1 MDRKTFGMLCEL
13 LRTHGGLKMC
23 GSVAIEEQV
32 CMFLYI
38 LAHHVKN
45 RTVHDMFGQ
54 SGVTVSRYFNLV
66 LNAVLRL
73 HEILLKVPDP
83 VPNNCTEER
92 WKWFKNCLGAL
103 DGTYI
108 KGWEGS
114 ASDSR
119 VLRDAIYRPHGLK
132 DIITLWMLVTQI
144 VRDFLRPTE
153 ERDIT
158 YRNREK
164 D

>member
-32 CMFLYI
+32 L
-38 LAHHVKN
+38 
-45 RTVHDMFGQ
+45 
-54 SGVTVSRYFNLV
+54 SRYFNLV

-164 D
+164 DVHP